1 MAGWCGGPTARH
13 PSCPHCLR
21 ACCASRRAKRQR
33 LERSAGP
40 NPGGPDKSLKLLGRG
55 ARSAYAFAVSA
66 ISGIP
71 PAPAEKSMKS
81 NRSKQRERRFGSL
94 FPLFPSVHSFDPQK
108 ILSPC
113 INRSRLHP
121 TRPLRYAEHR
131 GFCGPVAGCRK
142 GSWPCLGGDLASKAL
157 WSVVIWGYGHRGS
170 NGRHHRPAPKA
181 VAGELCR
188 GR

>member
-94 FPLFPSVHSFDPQK
+94 FPLFPSVHSFDPQR

-113 INRSRLHP
+113 IV
-121 TRPLRYAEHR
+121 
-131 GFCGPVAGCRK
+131 VAGSDTVGPCTGSMACCRTITALRVLSSYAK
-142 GSWPCLGGDLASKAL
+142 FLPAWPPRAIFTFANPRAGG
-157 WSVVIWGYGHRGS
+157 GG
-170 NGRHHRPAPKA
+170 
-181 VAGELCR
+181 
-188 GR
+188 